1 MYCKVLKLLTGETI
15 ICSIAQETKTY
26 IDVEK
31 PIKILVAP
39 VGKDSFNVMLVKW
52 DPTVDFSLPVRVFK
66 QSIVSV
72 AEPNNDFR
80 ESYMEVYNKYD
91 VKEFD
96 SKERDEIDDLSDELE
111 RLVEM
116 LSKHSSNTATYHL
129 SPN

>member
-91 VKEFD
+91 IKD
-96 SKERDEIDDLSDELE
+96 SESEERDEIDDLSDELE
-111 RLVEM
+111 ALVDM
-116 LSKHSSNTATYHL
+116 LAKHSSNNNATYH
-129 SPN
+129 

>member
-15 ICSIAQETKTY
+15 IGSISEETKTY
-26 IDVEK
+26 VDIEK

-91 VKEFD
+91 VKD
-96 SKERDEIDDLSDELE
+96 SESEERDEIDDLSDELE
-111 RLVEM
+111 ALVDM
-116 LSKHSSNTATYHL
+116 LAKHSSNNNATYH
-129 SPN
+129 

>member
-15 ICSIAQETKTY
+15 IGSISEETKTY
-26 IDVEK
+26 VDIEK

-96 SKERDEIDDLSDELE
+96 SDGRDEIDDLSDELE
-111 RLVEM
+111 ALVDLM
-116 LSKHSSNTATYHL
+116 SRQSSNNATYH
-129 SPN
+129 

>member
-91 VKEFD
+91 VKD
-96 SKERDEIDDLSDELE
+96 SESEERDEIDDLSDELE
-111 RLVEM
+111 ALVDM
-116 LSKHSSNTATYHL
+116 LAKHSSNNNATYH
-129 SPN
+129 